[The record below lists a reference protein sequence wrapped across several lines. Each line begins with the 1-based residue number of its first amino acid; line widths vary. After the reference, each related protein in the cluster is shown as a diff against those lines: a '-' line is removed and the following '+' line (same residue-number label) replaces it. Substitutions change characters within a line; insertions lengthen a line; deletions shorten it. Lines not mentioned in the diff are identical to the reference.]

1 MKLKYYL
8 RGLGVGIIVTT
19 VILAISF
26 GGKKTDIDDIPV
38 EEVIAKATMLG
49 MIMPEDTQT
58 PATEVQDGTE
68 AALGE
73 DTGSDT
79 FAADDESNALPE
91 DTAGSEDTIGEG
103 NTVSAEDG
111 TDGAPEA
118 ADDSETTAAP
128 EDTGG
133 ENPVPEEN
141 QAPYRLVVNRGD
153 VCRTVCEDLA
163 ANGLIEDAEVFRK
176 YLQEIGYASFISAGS
191 YDIPYG
197 LTQEE
202 IADILKNGP
211 IEEQR

>member
-49 MIMPEDTQT
+49 MVMPEDTQT
-58 PATEVQDGTE
+58 PATEVEDETE

-73 DTGSDT
+73 DTGNDA
-79 FAADDESNALPE
+79 FAADDESDALPE
-91 DTAGSEDTIGEG
+91 DTAGSENVIGDED
-103 NTVSAEDG
+103 TVSAEDG
-111 TDGAPEA
+111 T
-118 ADDSETTAAP
+118 ADLP
-128 EDTGG
+128 EDTAGG
-133 ENPVPEEN
+133 ENNALPEEN

-153 VCRTVCEDLA
+153 VCRTVCENLA
-163 ANGLIEDAEVFRK
+163 ANGVIEDAEAFRK
-176 YLQEIGYASFISAGS
+176 YLQEIG
-191 YDIPYG
+191 YG

-202 IADILKNGP
+202 IADILKKGP

>member
-49 MIMPEDTQT
+49 MVMPEDTQT
-58 PATEVQDGTE
+58 PATEVEDGTE

-73 DTGSDT
+73 DTGNDA
-79 FAADDESNALPE
+79 FAADDESDALPE
-91 DTAGSEDTIGEG
+91 DTAGSENVIGDED
-103 NTVSAEDG
+103 TVSAEDG
-111 TDGAPEA
+111 T
-118 ADDSETTAAP
+118 ADLP
-128 EDTGG
+128 EDTAGG
-133 ENPVPEEN
+133 ENNALPEEN

-153 VCRTVCEDLA
+153 VCRTVCENLA
-163 ANGLIEDAEVFRK
+163 ANGVIEDAEAFRK
-176 YLQEIGYASFISAGS
+176 YLQEIGYASFISVGS

-202 IADILKNGP
+202 IADILKKGP